1 MANNTKKTKKRELK
15 IKEVSIYKMIGA
27 EGDEATTSL
36 DRSMYE
42 VYFTNSLGLEV
53 ALGLFDTKDNAL
65 NFIDKKEK
73 TNDSIRANNPKV

>member
-1 MANNTKKTKKRELK
+1 MANNTKKTNKRELK
-15 IKEVSIYKMIGA
+15 IKEVSIYKVTGA
-27 EGDEATTSL
+27 EGDDAITSL

-42 VYFTNSLGLEV
+42 VYFTNPLGLEV